1 MAVACGPAPRGAA
14 MSGKGLKWR
23 RIRAANKPT
32 QYSGVRFPQDDLGQR
47 AKATFTAE
55 RATLTPKQRRTL
67 YAPPKAR

>member
-1 MAVACGPAPRGAA
+1 

-23 RIRAANKPT
+23 RTRAANMPT
-32 QYSGVRFPQDDLGQR
+32 QYSGVRFPQDDLGKR
-47 AKATFTAE
+47 AEIPFTAW